1 MKLNLIRYLYLI
13 ILLQYIIVSYFVGMG
28 QPRFNRGQVEAGV
41 QSGVK
46 TEVKAE
52 IAGKFSLRLFGY
64 TSADSLVQVLGVRTY
79 AQGTSDRTGYFLFK
93 DITIALEAK
102 EICISAIDT
111 ERRSSFPLCIAL
123 PNTVPD
129 KVGAG
134 KPTEIGPLLL
144 SPTLSLSSANIWQ
157 NQQAGLSGMT
167 IPESEVTVSF
177 FEVSANTQNSAAD
190 AEVGHDFF
198 AHLPASAS
206 LFSLVPKAFA
216 AEVPILTAKA
226 DRKGR
231 YSVNLPSSKS
241 QTYRVFAK
249 AVYKDSLTPKSQT
262 LTYDIGAV
270 TDYFV
275 RFILPYLVLYL
286 VIITLLIILIYY
298 AWTNK
303 RVRAYLKRWYRRFI
317 EKRLTPFAV
326 RRYLQLKRLLYN
338 FRQYL
343 S

>member
-1 MKLNLIRYLYLI
+1 MRKILYLI
-13 ILLQYIIVSYFVGMG
+13 ILLQYIIVSYFVGIS
-28 QPRFNRGQVEAGV
+28 QVEAGV
-41 QSGVK
+41 QSGTK

-79 AQGTSDRTGYFLFK
+79 AQGTSDRSGYFLFK
-93 DITIALEAK
+93 DISVAKEAR

-123 PNTVPD
+123 PDTV
-129 KVGAG
+129 
-134 KPTEIGPLLL
+134 KPAEIGPLLL
-144 SPTLSLSSANIWQ
+144 SPTLSLSEANIWQ

-177 FEVSANTQNSAAD
+177 FEVSDAAE
-190 AEVGHDFF
+190 ARVGHGVQEN
-198 AHLPASAS
+198 AGPAASAS

-216 AEVPILTAKA
+216 AEVPVLTTKA

-231 YSVNLPSSKS
+231 FSVNLPSSRS

-249 AVYKDSLTPKSQT
+249 AIYKDSPTPKSQT
-262 LTYDIGAV
+262 LTFDIGAI

-275 RFILPYLVLYL
+275 QFVLPYLILYL
-286 VIITLLIILIYY
+286 IIVVLLIILIYY

-303 RVRAYLKRWYRRFI
+303 RIRAYLKRWYRRFI

-326 RRYLQLKRLLYN
+326 RRYLLLKRLLYN
-338 FRQYL
+338 FRQWL

>member
-1 MKLNLIRYLYLI
+1 MRKLIYLI
-13 ILLQYIIVSYFVGMG
+13 ILLQYLIISYFVGIS
-28 QPRFNRGQVEAGV
+28 QVEAGV

-93 DITIALEAK
+93 DITIASEAK

-123 PNTVPD
+123 PNTV
-129 KVGAG
+129 

-144 SPTLSLSSANIWQ
+144 SPTLSLSEANIWQ

-167 IPESEVTVSF
+167 IPESEVIISF
-177 FEVSANTQNSAAD
+177 FEVSDSDTQRAGPVAA
-190 AEVGHDFF
+190 
-198 AHLPASAS
+198 ASA
-206 LFSLVPKAFA
+206 FSFPFIPSVFA

-231 YSVNLPSSKS
+231 YSEICQAVNPKLTVSLPK
-241 QTYRVFAK
+241 
-249 AVYKDSLTPKSQT
+249 
-262 LTYDIGAV
+262 
-270 TDYFV
+270 
-275 RFILPYLVLYL
+275 RFIKTALHPK
-286 VIITLLIILIYY
+286 
-298 AWTNK
+298 AK
-303 RVRAYLKRWYRRFI
+303 
-317 EKRLTPFAV
+317 P
-326 RRYLQLKRLLYN
+326 
-338 FRQYL
+338 
-343 S
+343 